1 MGNPNMEL
9 KTAGQQSISWTQD
22 GLIVTD
28 TLHTSRKIRIIG
40 GQILYNRVRDGLET
54 WETLLSS
61 DGISAAKLT
70 AGTIN
75 TDKIEI
81 ASKDSPALILNKYG
95 LTAYDWIE
103 DSIAKKVTVNH
114 KRGVRFDKLGIYGYE
129 MNTGEF

>member
-1 MGNPNMEL
+1 MENPNMEL
-9 KTAGQQSISWTQD
+9 TTAGQQSLSWTKD
-22 GLIVTD
+22 GLVITD
-28 TLHTSRKIRIIG
+28 TLHTSRKIRLAG
-40 GQILYNRVRDGLET
+40 GHIFYNRVKDGLET

-81 ASKDSPALILNKYG
+81 ASKDSPTLRFNKYG

-103 DSIAKKVTVNH
+103 DSITKNVTVDY
-114 KRGVRFDKLGIYGYE
+114 KRGVRFDKLGVYGYN
-129 MNTGEF
+129 MTTGDF